1 MWKSSPILLLLISAC
16 VGPIETRVDS
26 RGLNDAQPVSI
37 LADTDVAVISAEARR
52 LVEQALFAK
61 GFRAASESPKADVSL
76 HVTLSDRPADLSLNA
91 GSDVLAPPSG
101 KKRCAKREYRLGL
114 TMIKIADGTIFY
126 KSNAAEFHCKQTVQ
140 QVLPMLVD
148 AALKDIGSPRGAY
161 IVKRPR

>member
-1 MWKSSPILLLLISAC
+1 MWKASPLVFLIVSAC

-26 RGLNDAQPVSI
+26 RGLNEAQPVSI
-37 LADTDVAVISAEARR
+37 LTEPDGAASNTEAHRS
-52 LVEQALFAK
+52 VEQALFAK
-61 GFRAASESPKADVSL
+61 GFRVALESSNADVSL

-91 GSDVLAPPSG
+91 GSEVLAPPSG

-126 KSNAAEFHCKQTVQ
+126 KSNAAEYHCKQTVQ
-140 QVLPMLVD
+140 QALPMLVD
-148 AALKDIGSPRGAY
+148 SALKDIGNPRGAY

>member
-1 MWKSSPILLLLISAC
+1 MWKASPLVFLIVSAC

-26 RGLNDAQPVSI
+26 RGLNEAQPVSI
-37 LADTDVAVISAEARR
+37 LADTDVAVASSEAHRV
-52 LVEQALFAK
+52 VEQALFAK

-91 GSDVLAPPSG
+91 GSEVLAPPSG

-114 TMIKIADGTIFY
+114 TLTKIADGAIIY
-126 KSNAAEFHCKQTVQ
+126 KSHAAEFHCKQTVQ
-140 QVLPMLVD
+140 QALPALVD
-148 AALKDIGSPRGAY
+148 AALRDIGAPRGAY